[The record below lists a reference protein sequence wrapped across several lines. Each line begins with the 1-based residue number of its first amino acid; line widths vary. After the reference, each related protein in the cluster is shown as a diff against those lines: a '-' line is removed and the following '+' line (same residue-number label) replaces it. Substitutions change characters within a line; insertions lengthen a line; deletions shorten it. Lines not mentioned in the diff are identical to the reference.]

1 MADGRVEYEIRADDS
16 KLDEDLKKSEEKMQ
30 KSAEKTA
37 EKQKAVEEKS
47 VENTKKANKEKVQ
60 AVENSDNKIE
70 EHNKKSQESI
80 TETAKKEGQKV
91 VNANKENAAEI
102 VDNSEKAAQKIEK
115 SVSSAAD
122 ESGKSVES
130 MKNKSVSAAQI
141 IGKAFAAVVTATAA
155 VGTAAVKS
163 SIDAESSF
171 AKVKT
176 LLSGGNANGYY
187 NQLMDLS
194 NQTGVSFEN
203 LSESMYQA
211 LSAGVSEDKAVDFVK
226 SSVSLA
232 KGGFTETATAIDVVT
247 TALNAYGLA
256 AEDAAHV
263 QDVLITTQN
272 KGKTTVDELAHSM
285 GQIIPTA
292 KSVGVSLDQLGAMY
306 ATVTANG
313 VATSEA
319 TTYMNSML
327 NELASSS
334 TTASKALSEAASG
347 KSFKQLMS
355 EGESVAEIIA
365 RIDSYAKQSGKSM
378 TDMFGSVEAAKAA
391 QILVDNSGKFVDN
404 LDAMV
409 NSSGA
414 AEEAAATMMD
424 TLGEKINVL
433 VANGKNLLTELG
445 NELAPII
452 SDAIDEIMANLPE
465 IKETIKTIAHD
476 VIENV
481 GDIAETITGI
491 IKTCWELRDVI
502 LAAVVAFTAFKAAIA
517 IGNLI
522 SAVVYSIQSFTTA
535 TKAATTAQAA
545 FNAVGAAN
553 PFTVILG
560 VISAAVGA
568 ITVFAATVQDGSDK
582 IKSFSADV
590 SALADNSKK
599 LVNDAESLSS
609 LIDQYK
615 KVSDST
621 SDAKTKSEELAKIQD
636 TLNET
641 YGKSANQIDLV
652 NGEYEEQLELLQNLN
667 EQERIRS
674 LNQVQNDLAEARNK
688 LQEAGHQQ
696 VRVNLEFDD
705 DSADE
710 LNNVFK
716 KLQDKYN
723 TDAITA
729 FDFSSLKKKGN
740 LSVAELFFNSE
751 DINQQIEFLT
761 EMKEAILAT
770 GEANGVMAD
779 SYNQVYDLLDTLL
792 KLKDNVI
799 TLEEAEARL
808 NGTNMV
814 TKESTDNLSDS
825 ISSASTVTDSFA
837 TSTKSAAQ
845 TVSDLTAEMNEL
857 SAAFAEQNE
866 SGQLSIDT
874 TLKLIDKG
882 YDACLIIDRETGA
895 VRLNAEAYRDLAS
908 AKIEAEEAA
917 VKEAKASLDSMYNKK
932 IESAYMTGD
941 VVNGQK
947 LQAEYNAKI
956 KEYDTKLALYDKI
969 RSGIGN
975 VVTGTYSS
983 STPGGVKKDTTSSSS
998 SGKSS
1003 SSTSGSSSSSG
1014 SSGSGGN
1021 LISITSYIPTIWDS
1035 ETETNKKL
1043 RKSSGLTN
1051 ISKSGQLVSING
1063 GAESNVS
1070 TKSSKAVGGS
1080 ASAYE
1085 TTLADVVKAVNGLK
1099 KSQDEMKITVTS
1111 ILQCDKRTLA
1121 KVTAEGINEITK
1133 ATGKSPLQ

>member
-60 AVENSDNKIE
+60 AAENSDNKIE

-141 IGKAFAAVVTATAA
+141 IGNAFAAVVTATAA

-378 TDMFGSVEAAKAA
+378 TDMFGSAEAAKAA

-414 AEEAAATMMD
+414 AETAAATMMD

-445 NELAPII
+445 NELAPIVEK
-452 SDAIDEIMANLPE
+452 AIETIESNLPAVE
-465 IKETIKTIAHD
+465 
-476 VIENV
+476 
-481 GDIAETITGI
+481 
-491 IKTCWELRDVI
+491 ELLQDFAPV
-502 LAAVVAFTAFKAAIA
+502 
-517 IGNLI
+517 IGNLLMQLVELATGVLPELLDTIKPIMEFVVGTVLPSLIDLIKFVIQLKEVILTAVAALVAFKTAVAI
-522 SAVVYSIQSFTTA
+522 SNIIEMFTSSVKRA
-535 TKAATTAQAA
+535 EMAQKALNAATS
-545 FNAVGAAN
+545 AN
-553 PFTVILG
+553 PFVLI
-560 VISAAVGA
+560 
-568 ITVFAATVQDGSDK
+568 ATVLLGAAAAYDTFISTTAKLTRETNSLFDSIKKSDEVYK
-582 IKSFSADV
+582 
-590 SALADNSKK
+590 
-599 LVNDAESLSS
+599 ES
-609 LIDQYK
+609 I
-615 KVSDST
+615 ST
-621 SDAKTKSEELAKIQD
+621 S
-636 TLNET
+636 ET
-641 YGKSANQIDLV
+641 EIAV
-652 NGEYEEQLELLQNLN
+652 LEKKAS
-667 EQERIRS
+667 RY
-674 LNQVQNDLAEARNK
+674 
-688 LQEAGHQQ
+688 
-696 VRVNLEFDD
+696 
-705 DSADE
+705 DE
-710 LNNVFK
+710 LREK
-716 KLQDKYN
+716 TSL
-723 TDAITA
+723 TA
-729 FDFSSLKKKGN
+729 
-740 LSVAELFFNSE
+740 A
-751 DINQQIEFLT
+751 
-761 EMKEAILAT
+761 
-770 GEANGVMAD
+770 
-779 SYNQVYDLLDTLL
+779 
-792 KLKDNVI
+792 
-799 TLEEAEARL
+799 EEAELSSIASELQNVLGSNVDVIDSNTQAYNDINAALEKYIENKKTEIELSAKEQRSKQAYTNIEEL
-808 NGTNMV
+808 NKQKQKLEDYLNDLQNNPVEFGKIVLESANASWITGDSPIQKIKKQLEEIGNQIGVEQSYIDDYFELLGEKGDEYVIETNDSV
-814 TKESTDNLSDS
+814 DATDNLSDS
-825 ISSASTVTDSFA
+825 LFAASSASDSFA
-837 TSTKSAAQ
+837 NSNENAAQ

-956 KEYDTKLALYDKI
+956 KEYDTQLALYDKI

-983 STPGGVKKDTTSSSS
+983 STPGGVKKDTASSSS
-998 SGKSS
+998 SSKSS

-1014 SSGSGGN
+1014 SSGSSASGGN
-1021 LISITSYIPTIWDS
+1021 IISITSYIPTIWDS

>member
-37 EKQKAVEEKS
+37 EKQKAAEEKS

-60 AVENSDNKIE
+60 AAESSDNKIE
-70 EHNKKSQESI
+70 EHNKKSQQSI
-80 TETAKKEGQKV
+80 TETVKKESKKV
-91 VNANKENAAEI
+91 VNANKDTAEEI
-102 VDNSEKAAQKIEK
+102 VDTGEKAARKIKK
-115 SVSSAAD
+115 SVSGAAD

-130 MKNKSVSAAQI
+130 MKDKAVSTAKD
-141 IGKAFAAVVTATAA
+141 IGKAFAAILTAVAA

-176 LLSGGNANGYY
+176 LLSGGNANDYY

-226 SSVSLA
+226 SSVNLA

-378 TDMFGSVEAAKAA
+378 TDMFGSAEAAKAA

-424 TLGEKINVL
+424 TLQEKINQL
-433 VANGKNLLTELG
+433 VTKSKNMLTEIG
-445 NELAPII
+445 NELMPIVSNAIDVINENLPDIEKMIDDFAPILASLLDRLLELI
-452 SDAIDEIMANLPE
+452 TDILPQLVAILQPLLEIVVEGFLPAVINLVKF
-465 IKETIKTIAHD
+465 ILQFKEAIYVA
-476 VIENV
+476 V
-481 GDIAETITGI
+481 
-491 IKTCWELRDVI
+491 
-502 LAAVVAFTAFKAAIA
+502 AALVAFKTAVAISNIIEMFTSSVKRAEMAQKAL
-517 IGNLI
+517 N
-522 SAVVYSIQSFTTA
+522 
-535 TKAATTAQAA
+535 AATS
-545 FNAVGAAN
+545 AN
-553 PFTVILG
+553 PFALI
-560 VISAAVGA
+560 
-568 ITVFAATVQDGSDK
+568 ATVLLGAAAAYDTFISTTAKLTRETNSLFDSIKKSDEVYK
-582 IKSFSADV
+582 
-590 SALADNSKK
+590 
-599 LVNDAESLSS
+599 ES
-609 LIDQYK
+609 I
-615 KVSDST
+615 ST
-621 SDAKTKSEELAKIQD
+621 S
-636 TLNET
+636 ET
-641 YGKSANQIDLV
+641 EIAV
-652 NGEYEEQLELLQNLN
+652 LEKKAS
-667 EQERIRS
+667 RY
-674 LNQVQNDLAEARNK
+674 
-688 LQEAGHQQ
+688 
-696 VRVNLEFDD
+696 
-705 DSADE
+705 DE
-710 LNNVFK
+710 LREK
-716 KLQDKYN
+716 TSL
-723 TDAITA
+723 TA
-729 FDFSSLKKKGN
+729 
-740 LSVAELFFNSE
+740 A
-751 DINQQIEFLT
+751 
-761 EMKEAILAT
+761 
-770 GEANGVMAD
+770 
-779 SYNQVYDLLDTLL
+779 
-792 KLKDNVI
+792 
-799 TLEEAEARL
+799 EEAELSSIASELQNVLGSNVDVIDSNTQAYNDINAALEKYIENKKTEIELSAKEQRSKEAYTNIEEL
-808 NGTNMV
+808 NKQKQKLEDYLNDLQNNPVEFGKIVLESANASWITGDSPIQKIKKQLEEIGNQIGVEQSYIDDYFELLGEKGDEYVIETNDSV
-814 TKESTDNLSDS
+814 DATDNLSDS
-825 ISSASTVTDSFA
+825 LFAASSASDSFA
-837 TSTKSAAQ
+837 NSNENAAQ

-866 SGQLSIDT
+866 SGQLSIDAT
-874 TLKLIDKG
+874 MKLIDSG
-882 YDACLIIDRETGA
+882 YSAILMIDEETGA
-895 VRLNAEAYRDLAS
+895 VRINAEAYRDLAK
-908 AKIEAEEAA
+908 AKIEE
-917 VKEAKASLDSMYNKK
+917 KEATLRAARADAAAAYGKK
-932 IESAYMTGD
+932 IESAGMLHDAKG
-941 VVNGQK
+941 VAEA
-947 LQAEYNAKI
+947 QAAYNAAVS
-956 KEYDTKLALYDKI
+956 EYDLQLAALGQLKD
-969 RSGIGN
+969 GIGS
-975 VVTGTYSS
+975 VVSGTYSS
-983 STPGGVKKDTTSSSS
+983 STPGGVKKDTASSSS
-998 SGKSS
+998 SSKSS

-1014 SSGSGGN
+1014 SSGSSASGGN
-1021 LISITSYIPTIWDS
+1021 IISITSYIPTIWDS

-1043 RKSSGLTN
+1043 RKSSGLSH

-1085 TTLADVVKAVNGLK
+1085 TTLSDVVKAVNGLK
-1099 KSQDEMKITVTS
+1099 KSQDEIKITVTS